1 MRVHYDTTV
10 CNMQHKTSKSYAI
23 CVHYVQKYTMIQHE
37 TSMWD
42 ATPGRI
48 QQHWKQLAPQPPDSY
63 HPHLPFY
70 IVYIDLILYANKSS
84 VHVRHYEYDPCC
96 TNLCVEEG
104 K

>member
-1 MRVHYDTTV
+1 
-10 CNMQHKTSKSYAI
+10 MQHKTSKSYAI

-63 HPHLPFY
+63 HPHLSLY
-70 IVYIDLILYANKSS
+70 NYSVEDLILYANKSS
-84 VHVRHYEYDPCC
+84 VHVHHNEY
-96 TNLCVEEG
+96 NLFCSNLIKVLRR
-104 K
+104 KICQ